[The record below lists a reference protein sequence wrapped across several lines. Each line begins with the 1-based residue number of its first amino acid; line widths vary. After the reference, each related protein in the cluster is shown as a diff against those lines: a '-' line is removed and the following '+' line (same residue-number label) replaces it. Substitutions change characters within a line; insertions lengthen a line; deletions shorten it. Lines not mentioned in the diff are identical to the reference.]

1 MIADMLQIRD
11 LGWVAFDDGKP
22 TTDGRWCVLL
32 LRDPKEMILAIADT
46 QAEAWSA
53 ARAMAVKLGG
63 GPPPCIGH
71 YRR

>member
-32 LRDPKEMILAIADT
+32 LRDPKETVSYTHLVASERKKASMGVTTSI
-46 QAEAWSA
+46 
-53 ARAMAVKLGG
+53 
-63 GPPPCIGH
+63 
-71 YRR
+71 